1 LTATEL
7 GSVETRLEID
17 GHAPAGLTATELGS
31 VETRLEIDGHAPA
44 GLTATELG
52 SVETRL
58 DTTRTADE
66 RHNQIANSSA
76 TA

>member
-1 LTATEL
+1 M
-7 GSVETRLEID
+7 GR
-17 GHAPAGLTATELGS
+17 PAAAEFIS
-31 VETRLEIDGHAPA
+31 AEPRLEIDGHAPA

-66 RHNQIANSSA
+66 HHNQIANSSA